1 MGYKQ
6 TKTLPEVIISSRMTF
21 SKLIITKKN
30 QRIACVFILT
40 KIYRNDN
47 LEINKK
53 NFLYFLLQ
61 FLKYQPFSTNSTEE
75 DGQWSQGLISAV
87 NFKSKS

>member
-53 NFLYFLLQ
+53 KLLNFLLQ